1 MVLGGSAGPHV
12 WAGVKGVSW
21 LKTKLGELRCIVDCI
36 VVTMP
41 WECCWSATLLLDC
54 VPRWCCWWWCV
65 WWCCWWFV
73 MSVATVFVPTIGFGL
88 LVLLLFARLLLSPLF
103 FDLVDVLLFVLPELL
118 LVVAVV
124 TPAGFVFLR
133 TFFVFGSLLSFF
145 HFMRL
150 FWNQIF
156 ICRSERTRVWAI
168 SILRLLVR

>member
-1 MVLGGSAGPHV
+1 
-12 WAGVKGVSW
+12 
-21 LKTKLGELRCIVDCI
+21 
-36 VVTMP
+36 
-41 WECCWSATLLLDC
+41 
-54 VPRWCCWWWCV
+54 
-65 WWCCWWFV
+65 

-118 LVVAVV
+118 LVAVV